1 MEPRWITSDAVGLG
15 IIGLAASLRG
25 ISYLPHVVDQSRKA
39 AHFLEEIAPP
49 AVWSWVWISVGL
61 LCLAA
66 IPLRRLMPP
75 AVGAG
80 IGLHFMWATSFI
92 LSGGRGWVTAIS
104 YGAITLLALW
114 AFGRGRRQPH
124 REVPD
129 FKGEP

>member
-1 MEPRWITSDAVGLG
+1 MEPRWITSDAVGLA
-15 IIGLAASLRG
+15 IIGMAASLRG
-25 ISYLPHVVDQSRKA
+25 ISYLPNVVDQSRKA
-39 AHFLEEIAPP
+39 AHFLEGVAPP
-49 AVWSWVWISVGL
+49 AVWSWVWIGIGL